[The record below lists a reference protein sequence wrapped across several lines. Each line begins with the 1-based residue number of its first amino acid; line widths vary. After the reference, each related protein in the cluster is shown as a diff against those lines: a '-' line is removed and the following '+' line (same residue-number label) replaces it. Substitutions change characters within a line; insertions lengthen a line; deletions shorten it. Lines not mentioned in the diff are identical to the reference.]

1 MLLSLT
7 MYIMFKIFRIASKI
21 PLLQTLL
28 LHGNKIGDISTTK
41 DPSELFGM
49 ISSNEHLR
57 SAFNSLLVLA
67 LNFCGISSWNTLRD
81 LSLLLPSVQELY
93 IAGNSLTDLF
103 KLGKYSH
110 FTDEFIMVN
119 TVCCRCKC
127 I

>member
-1 MLLSLT
+1 
-7 MYIMFKIFRIASKI
+7 MFKIFRIASKI